1 VKNNRG
7 GICLN
12 GVLLPRDFVRES
24 LELHLFFGRIMKEH
38 SIFLEAGFVGK
49 DASYAQQADQYKC
62 LFTDVLKEAIL
73 LANGVVSGEAFNSGE
88 WITDKTLRAEQITQ
102 ELSGITIETVMTT
115 EVNRLTPD
123 AGVNQAQLEAQVT
136 VLNQRAIGLT
146 NALIQFKSNI
156 LEGMLQC
163 RLFTFNFPLLLI
175 HIRREAIFYI
185 QHLERLQRHME
196 IDLLS
201 EAIEEEKFWN
211 RQMAEHAQF
220 ISHLLDPTESDL
232 ILKAN
237 SFAGQFDRLEHIA
250 QGEGQGIKNLGQLT
264 QETIAAT
271 RSLRDFK
278 VAGTEGLLT
287 CKIKSI
293 IIPLLADHVLREA
306 NHYLRILNRSK
317 RELQLY

>member
-1 VKNNRG
+1 M
-7 GICLN
+7 N
-12 GVLLPRDFVRES
+12 GVLLPGDFVRES

-49 DASYAQQADQYKC
+49 DASYAQQAD
-62 LFTDVLKEAIL
+62 LFKSQFTEVLKEAII
-73 LANGVVSGEAFNSGE
+73 LANGVVSREAFNSGE

-102 ELSGITIETVMTT
+102 ELSGIPIESVMTT

-123 AGVNQAQLEAQVT
+123 AGVNQIQLEAQVS
-136 VLNQRAIGLT
+136 VLNQKAIGLT
-146 NALIQFKSNI
+146 NAIIHFKTNI

-175 HIRREAIFYI
+175 HIRREAVFYMK
-185 QHLERLQRHME
+185 HLERLQRHLV
-196 IDLLS
+196 IDFVS
-201 EAIEEEKFWN
+201 EAIEEERFWN

-220 ISHLLDPTESDL
+220 ISHLLDPTESGL
-232 ILKAN
+232 IVKAN
-237 SFAGQFDRLEHIA
+237 DFARRFDKLE
-250 QGEGQGIKNLGQLT
+250 QKVPEGVQNNTNIGQLT
-264 QETIAAT
+264 REAITVT

-278 VAGTEGLLT
+278 AAGTEGLLT

-306 NHYLRILNRSK
+306 NHYLRILIRSK
-317 RELQLY
+317 RDLQLYEVTQ

>member
-1 VKNNRG
+1 M
-7 GICLN
+7 N
-12 GVLLPRDFVRES
+12 GVLLPGDFVRES

-49 DASYAQQADQYKC
+49 DASYAQQADQFKC

-88 WITDKTLRAEQITQ
+88 WITDKTLRAEQVTQ

-115 EVNRLTPD
+115 DVNRLTPD
-123 AGVNQAQLEAQVT
+123 PGVNQAQLEAHVS
-136 VLNQRAIGLT
+136 VLNQKAIGLT
-146 NALIQFKSNI
+146 NALIQLKSNV

-163 RLFTFNFPLLLI
+163 RMFTFNFPLLII
-175 HIRREAIFYI
+175 HIRREAIFYM
-185 QHLERLQRHME
+185 QHLERLQRRME
-196 IDLLS
+196 IDLIS
-201 EAIEEEKFWN
+201 EALEEEKFWN

-220 ISHLLDPTESDL
+220 ISHLLDPTEFDL

-237 SFAGQFDRLEHIA
+237 NFAGQFDRLEHIA
-250 QGEGQGIKNLGQLT
+250 QGGGQSIGQLT
-264 QETIAAT
+264 QETITAT
-271 RSLRDFK
+271 RALRDFK
-278 VAGTEGLLT
+278 AAGTEGLLI